1 MYADPGHA
9 ETLTRGESSSL
20 DLVIVYQYI
29 YLCVYCRNGST
40 SDYSHYFVMT
50 DMKVILFERAWP
62 QSVLYDCI
70 MATIDPGHAETL
82 TCGEMSELDLVTV
95 YQYIPVCTVPQ

>member
-1 MYADPGHA
+1 
-9 ETLTRGESSSL
+9 
-20 DLVIVYQYI
+20 
-29 YLCVYCRNGST
+29 
-40 SDYSHYFVMT
+40 MT

-95 YQYIPVCTVPQ
+95 Y